1 MVLKSKM
8 ANDYSD
14 IETKLSAA
22 RTRLILDKPFLGTLV
37 MHLQLK
43 ASTGEG
49 GVRTTGTDAR
59 YFYYNPAYIK
69 HLTLVQTQFMLAHDA
84 MHCALSHFARRS
96 HREIRRWDIACD
108 HAVNLL
114 LWDEGLQPPHG
125 CLMNPE
131 YHGLTAEEIYPLIPN
146 DTEEEPIDDHM
157 YESSDAG
164 TGGQSQPQ
172 PGDASPDNQ
181 DPSNNKGGKGQG
193 QGEGEAPG
201 NAPPQPNPDP
211 NPDPGQGGGAEQ
223 QQGETENKQA
233 SGLSETEKQE
243 LGQLWQQRLAAAAQQ
258 AAQAGKMSQSLAR
271 MIDHLL
277 QPQLPWRMLL
287 ARFMKVSARDD
298 YSFQRPSRREGEAIL
313 PSLASHMIDV
323 LVILDTSGSIGE
335 DEMREFISE
344 VDGLK
349 SQMRARITLHGCDV
363 KLCEKGPWIFE
374 SWEPLFLPQEL
385 TGGGGTSF
393 VPPFEWIEREQLRPD
408 LVMYFTDAEGD
419 FPKREPHCPVIWL
432 VKGKGRIPWGQRVQ
446 LN

>member
-1 MVLKSKM
+1 MLVRVVKANRNQAMLHRMVLRIVRVAKAKGR
-8 ANDYSD
+8 A
-14 IETKLSAA
+14 KV
-22 RTRLILDKPFLGTLV
+22 KP
-37 MHLQLK
+37 
-43 ASTGEG
+43 
-49 GVRTTGTDAR
+49 
-59 YFYYNPAYIK
+59 PAMR
-69 HLTLVQTQFMLAHDA
+69 H
-84 MHCALSHFARRS
+84 
-96 HREIRRWDIACD
+96 
-108 HAVNLL
+108 
-114 LWDEGLQPPHG
+114 
-125 CLMNPE
+125 
-131 YHGLTAEEIYPLIPN
+131 
-146 DTEEEPIDDHM
+146 
-157 YESSDAG
+157 
-164 TGGQSQPQ
+164 
-172 PGDASPDNQ
+172 
-181 DPSNNKGGKGQG
+181 
-193 QGEGEAPG
+193 
-201 NAPPQPNPDP
+201 QPNPDP

-223 QQGETENKQA
+223 QQGETENEQA
-233 SGLSETEKQE
+233 SGLSEAEKQE

-271 MIDHLL
+271 MVDHLL

-287 ARFMKVSARDD
+287 ARYMKVSARDD

-313 PSLASHMIDV
+313 PSLASSMIDV
-323 LVILDTSGSIGE
+323 LVFLDTSGSIGA

-393 VPPFEWIEREQLRPD
+393 IPPFEWIEREQLRPD

>member
-1 MVLKSKM
+1 M
-8 ANDYSD
+8 ANNPAD

-22 RTRLILDKPFLGTLV
+22 RTRLILEKPFLGTLV
-37 MHLQLK
+37 MHLGLK
-43 ASTGEG
+43 ASVGEG

-59 YFYYNPAYIK
+59 YFYYNPEFIR
-69 HLTLVQTQFMLAHDA
+69 HLSLVQTQFMLAHDA

-114 LWDEGLQPPHG
+114 LADEGLKPPPG

-131 YHGLTAEEIYPLIPN
+131 YDGLTAEEIYPLIPN

-157 YESSDAG
+157 YEQADAG

-172 PGDASPDNQ
+172 PGDASADDTKQ
-181 DPSNNKGGKGQG
+181 DSSQSKGGQG
-193 QGEGEAPG
+193 QGEGETPG
-201 NAPPQPNPDP
+201 QAPPQTNPDQS
-211 NPDPGQGGGAEQ
+211 QGGATKQ
-223 QQGETENKQA
+223 QQGKTEHEQTR
-233 SGLSETEKQE
+233 GLSEAEKEE

-258 AAQAGKMSQSLAR
+258 AAQAGKLSQSLAR
-271 MIDHLL
+271 LVDHLL

-287 ARFMKVSARDD
+287 ARYMKVSARDD

-313 PSLASHMIDV
+313 PRLASSMIDV
-323 LVILDTSGSIGE
+323 LVLLDTSGSIDAE
-335 DEMREFISE
+335 EMREFISE

-349 SQMRARITLHGCDV
+349 SQIRARITLQGCDA
-363 KLCEKGPWIFE
+363 KLCDKGPWIFE
-374 SWEPLFLPQEL
+374 SWEPLYLPKDL

-393 VPPFEWIEREQLRPD
+393 IPPFEWIEREQLRPD
-408 LVMYFTDAEGD
+408 LVVYFTDAEGE
-419 FPKREPHCPVIWL
+419 FPVREPHFPVIWL
-432 VKGKGRIPWGQRVQ
+432 VKGKGTTPWGQRVQ

>member
-1 MVLKSKM
+1 M
-8 ANDYSD
+8 ANNPAD

-22 RTRLILDKPFLGTLV
+22 RTRLILEKPFLGTLV
-37 MHLQLK
+37 MHLGLK
-43 ASTGEG
+43 ASVGKG

-59 YFYYNPAYIK
+59 YFYYNPEFIR
-69 HLTLVQTQFMLAHDA
+69 HLSLVQTQFMLAHDA

-114 LWDEGLQPPHG
+114 LSDEGLKPPPG

-131 YHGLTAEEIYPLIPN
+131 YDGLTAEEIYPLIPN

-157 YESSDAG
+157 YEQADSG

-172 PGDASPDNQ
+172 PGDAPPADTNQ
-181 DPSNNKGGKGQG
+181 DPAQSEGG
-193 QGEGEAPG
+193 QGEGKGETPG
-201 NAPPQPNPDP
+201 QAPPQTNPDQS
-211 NPDPGQGGGAEQ
+211 QGGGAEQ
-223 QQGETENKQA
+223 QQGETDHEQP
-233 SGLSETEKQE
+233 SGLSEAEKEE

-258 AAQAGKMSQSLAR
+258 AAQAGKLSQSLAR
-271 MIDHLL
+271 LVDHLL

-287 ARFMKVSARDD
+287 ARYMKVSARDD

-313 PSLASHMIDV
+313 PRLASSMIDV
-323 LVILDTSGSIGE
+323 LVLLDTSGSIDAE
-335 DEMREFISE
+335 EMREFISE

-349 SQMRARITLHGCDV
+349 SQIRARITLQGCDA
-363 KLCEKGPWIFE
+363 KLCDKGPWIFE
-374 SWEPLFLPQEL
+374 SWEPLYLPKDL

-393 VPPFEWIEREQLRPD
+393 IPAFEWIEREQLRPD
-408 LVMYFTDAEGD
+408 LVVYFTDAEGE
-419 FPKREPHCPVIWL
+419 FPAREPHFPVIWL
-432 VKGKGRIPWGQRVQ
+432 VKGKGATPWGQRVR

>member
-1 MVLKSKM
+1 MASKHTE
-8 ANDYSD
+8 

-22 RTRLILDKPFLGTLV
+22 RTRLILEKPFLGTLV
-37 MHLQLK
+37 MHLELK

-59 YFYYNPAYIK
+59 YFYYNPDYIR
-69 HLTLVQTQFMLAHDA
+69 HLSLVQTQFMLAHDA

-125 CLMNPE
+125 CLINPE

-157 YESSDAG
+157 YEQSDAG
-164 TGGQSQPQ
+164 SGGQNQPQPGEASSDQQDPSNQQGGQSQGEGDT
-172 PGDASPDNQ
+172 PGD
-181 DPSNNKGGKGQG
+181 
-193 QGEGEAPG
+193 
-201 NAPPQPNPDP
+201 APPQPNP
-211 NPDPGQGGGAEQ
+211 NPDPSQGGGAQ
-223 QQGETENKQA
+223 QQAGETQNEQA

-258 AAQAGKMSQSLAR
+258 AAQAGKLSQSLAR

-277 QPQLPWRMLL
+277 QPKLPWRMLL
-287 ARFMKVSARDD
+287 ARYMKVSARDD

-313 PSLASHMIDV
+313 PSLASSMIDV
-323 LVILDTSGSIGE
+323 LVLIDTSGSIGAE
-335 DEMREFISE
+335 EMHEFISE

-363 KLCEKGPWIFE
+363 TLCEQGPWVFE
-374 SWEPLFLPQEL
+374 SWEPLYLPKAL

-393 VPPFEWIEREQLRPD
+393 KAPFEWIEREQMHPD
-408 LVMYFTDAEGD
+408 LVVYFTDAEGE
-419 FPKREPHCPVIWL
+419 FPAREPHCPVIWL
-432 VKGKGRIPWGQRVQ
+432 VKGKGVVPWGQRVQ

>member
-1 MVLKSKM
+1 M
-8 ANDYSD
+8 ASDLPNLSD

-22 RTRLILDKPFLGTLV
+22 RTRLILEKPFLGTLV
-37 MHLQLK
+37 MHLTLK

-59 YFYYNPAYIK
+59 YFYYNPDYIR
-69 HLTLVQTQFMLAHDA
+69 HLNLVQTQFMLAHDA

-114 LWDEGLQPPHG
+114 LSDEGLKPPPG
-125 CLMNPE
+125 CLLNPE

-157 YESSDAG
+157 YEQSDAG
-164 TGGQSQPQ
+164 SGGQSKPQ
-172 PGDASPDNQ
+172 PGDASPE
-181 DPSNNKGGKGQG
+181 NNDDSSQSQGGKGEG
-193 QGEGEAPG
+193 KGESAG
-201 NAPPQPNPDP
+201 NAPPQPNPDQS
-211 NPDPGQGGGAEQ
+211 QGGSNAQ
-223 QQGETENKQA
+223 QEGETEHEQE
-233 SGLSETEKQE
+233 SGLSEAEKQE

-258 AAQAGKMSQSLAR
+258 AAHAGKLSQSLAR

-287 ARFMKVSARDD
+287 ARYMKVAARDD

-313 PSLASHMIDV
+313 PSLASSMIDV
-323 LVILDTSGSIGE
+323 LVFLDTSGSIGE
-335 DEMREFISE
+335 EEMREFVSE
-344 VDGLK
+344 VDALK
-349 SQMRARITLHGCDV
+349 SQMRARITLHGCDDH
-363 KLCEKGPWIFE
+363 LCGNGPWIFE
-374 SWEPLFLPQEL
+374 SWEPLYLPQDL

-393 VPPFEWIEREQLRPD
+393 KPPFEWIEREQMRPD
-408 LVMYFTDAEGD
+408 LVVYFTDAEGE
-419 FPKREPHCPVIWL
+419 FPVREPHCPVIWL
-432 VKGKGRIPWGQRVQ
+432 VKGKGVVPWGQRVQ

>member
-1 MVLKSKM
+1 M
-8 ANDYSD
+8 ASNHAD

-37 MHLQLK
+37 MHLELK

-59 YFYYNPAYIK
+59 YFYYNPEFIR
-69 HLTLVQTQFMLAHDA
+69 HLNLVQTQFMLAHDA

-114 LWDEGLQPPHG
+114 LSDEGLKPPPG
-125 CLMNPE
+125 CLLNFE

-157 YESSDAG
+157 YEQSDAG
-164 TGGQSQPQ
+164 SGGQSKPQ
-172 PGDASPDNQ
+172 PGTAP
-181 DPSNNKGGKGQG
+181 PENNDDSSQSQGGNGK
-193 QGEGEAPG
+193 GEGEGESPG

-211 NPDPGQGGGAEQ
+211 NQGSGAEQ
-223 QQGETENKQA
+223 QEGETENEQA

-258 AAQAGKMSQSLAR
+258 AAQAGKLSQSLAR
-271 MIDHLL
+271 MVDHLL

-313 PSLASHMIDV
+313 PSLASSMIDV

-349 SQMRARITLHGCDV
+349 SQMRARITLHACDV
-363 KLCEKGPWIFE
+363 KLCEKGPWTFE
-374 SWEPLFLPQEL
+374 SWEPLFLPTGL
-385 TGGGGTSF
+385 SGGGGTSF
-393 VPPFEWIEREQLRPD
+393 VPPFEWIERQQLRPD
-408 LVMYFTDAEGD
+408 LVLYFTDAEGD
-419 FPKREPHCPVIWL
+419 FPQREPHCPVIWL
-432 VKGKGRIPWGQRVQ
+432 VKGKGAIPWGQRVQ